1 MLRQFYS
8 GLLAVAF
15 AGVALAASDMA
26 AVKKQ
31 LEANMPDIK
40 IETVNATP
48 VPGLF
53 EVTVEGQLIYLTAD
67 GRYMVHGDIY
77 DRQTTVNLSDAA
89 RGKVRLKVLNTIPD
103 SQTIV
108 FGPKKAAH
116 TLTIFTDSSCGFCR
130 KLHQEVPE
138 LNKQGVKVRYML
150 FPRAGPGTAN
160 FRELQSVWCAD
171 NQQDAMNKV
180 KAGQSVPPKVCK
192 DPIEQHMDIAQNLG
206 LTGTPYMLTET
217 GAVINGYRPAAQLVE
232 MLKSGQ

>member
-1 MLRQFYS
+1 MLRQFFS
-8 GLLAVAF
+8 GLLAVVF
-15 AGVALAASDMA
+15 AGAVIAAPDTT
-26 AVKKQ
+26 AVRKQ
-31 LEANMPDIK
+31 LETNMPGIK
-40 IETVNATP
+40 IEAVNVTP

-77 DRQTTVNLSDAA
+77 DRLTMANISDTA
-89 RGKVRLKVLNTIPD
+89 RGKVRLKVLKDIPD

-150 FPRAGPGTAN
+150 FPRAGLGTPN

-180 KAGQSVPPKVCK
+180 KAGQSIPPKVCK
-192 DPIEQHMDIAQNLG
+192 DPIEQHMDFAQSFG
-206 LTGTPYMLTET
+206 LTGTPFMLTET
-217 GAVINGYRPAAQLVE
+217 GTVINGYRPAAQLVE

>member
-1 MLRQFYS
+1 MLRTFFS
-8 GLLAVAF
+8 GLFAVVF
-15 AGVALAASDMA
+15 AGAVLAAPDTA

-31 LEANMPDIK
+31 LETNMPGIK
-40 IETVNATP
+40 IEAINVTP

-53 EVTVEGQLIYLTAD
+53 EVMVEGQLVYMTQD

-77 DRQTTVNLSDAA
+77 DRQTMVNLSDAA
-89 RGKVRLKVLNTIPD
+89 RSKVRLKALNDIKD

-116 TLTIFTDSSCGFCR
+116 TLTVFTDSSCGFCR

-150 FPRAGPGTAN
+150 FPRAGLGTPN
-160 FRELQSVWCAD
+160 YRELQSVWCAD

-180 KAGQSVPPKVCK
+180 KAGQSVPPKVCQ
-192 DPIEQHMDIAQNLG
+192 DPIEQHMDMAQSFG

-232 MLKSGQ
+232 ILKSGE